1 MTSVVACGGNKM
13 AEQLRKKTASKTGSA
28 TLEFDEFELQST
40 MQEFLKEEPKED
52 GKGIWNISTIAGLG
66 MLFIALTFLLQ
77 AIGLP
82 IGQGLANFSQDA
94 ISALPIIG
102 GVLVTLIGFGFLV
115 GDRKRERKEKR
126 KTRKKNRNRNRKFDT
141 FSDDVPGGE
150 TTSRLNNDLDYESSS
165 SRTSSNYSFDQFGY
179 RHAKRLMK
187 SRTNKKIAGVC
198 SGLAKYFGISATVVR
213 LIFVATFFMSWGTT
227 SLIYLGLSIAMPKE
241 PIEMM
246 DDFNF

>member
-1 MTSVVACGGNKM
+1 M
-13 AEQLRKKTASKTGSA
+13 ADQIRQKRTSKTGSA

-102 GVLVTLIGFGFLV
+102 GILVTLIGFGFLV

-126 KTRKKNRNRNRKFDT
+126 KNRKRNKSRKFDS
-141 FSDDVPGGE
+141 FSDDIPGGE
-150 TTSRLNNDLDYESSS
+150 TTSRLNNDLDSESFSS
-165 SRTSSNYSFDQFGY
+165 SRSSSNYSFDQFGY
-179 RHAKRLMK
+179 RHARRLMK

>member
-1 MTSVVACGGNKM
+1 M
-13 AEQLRKKTASKTGSA
+13 ADQIRQKRTSKTGSA

-102 GVLVTLIGFGFLV
+102 GILVTLIGFGFLV

-126 KTRKKNRNRNRKFDT
+126 KNRKRNKSRKFDS
-141 FSDDVPGGE
+141 FSDDIPGGE
-150 TTSRLNNDLDYESSS
+150 TTSRLNNDLDSESFSS
-165 SRTSSNYSFDQFGY
+165 SRSSSNYSFDQFGY
-179 RHAKRLMK
+179 RHARRLMK

-246 DDFNF
+246 DDFSF